1 MLQANEKFFLEGE
14 SPTINKMLD
23 EALINILKCI

>member
-1 MLQANEKFFLEGE
+1 MLEANEKFFLESE

-23 EALINILKCI
+23 EALINILRCI